1 MKGWCVKD
9 MEYKVAVKING
20 STKEYNLE
28 YKWSYRDIQLP
39 DLVLDKNG
47 ILDIYGDVYVYENEY
62 FRLAMMYSSNGYTS
76 EEEYI
81 DVTDTA
87 YSFKTQTNV
96 GDGTFVDDDVAVQF
110 GECQKI
116 ADWLNKEVLP
126 DLRTKILH
134 TKFRK

>member
-1 MKGWCVKD
+1 

-96 GDGTFVDDDVAVQF
+96 EDGTFVDDDVAVRF
-110 GECQKI
+110 SECQKI

>member
-1 MKGWCVKD
+1 MG
-9 MEYKVAVKING
+9 YKVAVKNHG

-28 YKWSYRDIQLP
+28 YKWLYRDIQLP

-47 ILDIYGDVYVYENEY
+47 ILDVDDIYVYENEY

-96 GDGTFVDDDVAVQF
+96 EDGTFVDDDVAVQF

-116 ADWLNKEVLP
+116 ADWLNKEVLS
-126 DLRTKILH
+126 DLRTKILCQNNKD
-134 TKFRK
+134 TLKWL